1 MIKAFAMNSTKNLHE
16 VSAIYFFVLAFA
28 YAIAG
33 LAFRNNLVIDPALLA
48 MRILDIPFALVALL
62 YGGSALYLELNE
74 GEDTPTTWSIIVVA
88 GCILL
93 FGLVVFVNLAF
104 PSRI

>member
-1 MIKAFAMNSTKNLHE
+1 MNSLKNLHD
-16 VSAIYFFVLAFA
+16 VSAIYFFVLAFV
-28 YAIAG
+28 YAIAA
-33 LAFRNNLVIDPALLA
+33 LAFRNNLIVDPATLT
-48 MRILDIPFALVALL
+48 MRILDIPFAFVALL

-74 GEDTPTTWSIIVVA
+74 GEDTPTAWSIVVVA

-93 FGLVVFVNLAF
+93 FGLVVFVNFAF